1 MEIESNQYNKLL
13 VVGGTGFIGQHIV
26 KRALKDKFQITV
38 LSKNALNISNKF
50 EGVNYI
56 NADISDKSNLKNQL
70 KESVFDSV
78 INLAGYINH
87 SDYSDGGDLIYKVHF
102 NGVRN
107 LVDCIDKSCLK
118 SFIQIGSSDEYGNN
132 SAPQFEGQRESP
144 FSPYSFAKVAST
156 HFLQT
161 LFKLENFPAVIL
173 RPFLVYGPGQDEK
186 RFIPQ
191 IIKGCL
197 NDKKFPTSKGEQLRD
212 FCFIDDFVSAVFLAL
227 ENKNVQGEVINI
239 SSGKPIS
246 IRKVTELIVN
256 MIGSGRPQF
265 GHFDYR
271 QGESMSLYAEIEK
284 ANDLLD
290 WKPIVKIEKGIA
302 ETIKWMKSCKNEL

>member
-1 MEIESNQYNKLL
+1 MKESSYKNNRILIL
-13 VVGGTGFIGQHIV
+13 GGTGFIGSHIV
-26 KRALKDKFQITV
+26 KKALFLGFNVTVICKNERSLSQAIKNVDYLLVDISQEDKVTQLLQNKSFHYIIN
-38 LSKNALNISNKF
+38 LSGYVNHVDIFSGGDNVFDVHFSGIKNLIYALNLN
-50 EGVNYI
+50 
-56 NADISDKSNLKNQL
+56 NLKN
-70 KESVFDSV
+70 
-78 INLAGYINH
+78 
-87 SDYSDGGDLIYKVHF
+87 
-102 NGVRN
+102 
-107 LVDCIDKSCLK
+107 
-118 SFIQIGSSDEYGNN
+118 FIQIGSSDEYGNN